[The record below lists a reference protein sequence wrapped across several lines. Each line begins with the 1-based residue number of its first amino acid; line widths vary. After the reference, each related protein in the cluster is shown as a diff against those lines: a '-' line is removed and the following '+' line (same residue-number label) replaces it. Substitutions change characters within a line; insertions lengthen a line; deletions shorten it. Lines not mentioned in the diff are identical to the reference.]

1 MKELQMNNVQPSR
14 RGFFKA
20 VAIGGAAAAAAVAT
34 TVVGERKAL
43 TNVGATIQRRPAT
56 AKPRTSGIT
65 TAPPRSRRETPDAYE
80 EICGGRDGPGSTCT
94 CCVRH
99 ARPDD

>member
-43 TNVGATIQRRPAT
+43 TNVGADNSTPT
-56 AKPRTSGIT
+56 GY
-65 TAPPRSRRETPDAYE
+65 RETAH
-80 EICGGRDGPGSTCT
+80 I
-94 CCVRH
+94 RH
-99 ARPDD
+99 YYRTTQV